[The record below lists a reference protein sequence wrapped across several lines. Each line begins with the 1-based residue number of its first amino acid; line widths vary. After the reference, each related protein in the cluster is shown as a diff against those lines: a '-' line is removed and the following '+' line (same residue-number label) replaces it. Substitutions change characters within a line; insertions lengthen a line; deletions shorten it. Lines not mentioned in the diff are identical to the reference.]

1 MAIFRTNQA
10 RQFYVSTDRNITV
23 NTTKNN
29 QVYFTVEG
37 EGGITRSDLI
47 PLSNVLYA
55 KVSAPKPRFL
65 KEATVTLAD
74 GIEIIGGQEYLLRV
88 KILGYLSMAEEPAI
102 LKYGVVHATKGMKA
116 TNFYREMAMSLANNI
131 GRTDTELLKVYLTTS
146 AGRTEVV
153 PGTKVAEGEYTGIV
167 ISEVKQEY
175 ERGKHSSKGI
185 NFEAWSNVVTLD
197 SDGSEGNWSEDIK
210 VVNSTTSV
218 TNGEVIA
225 DMEYFY
231 MGERADHYRNNDS
244 RNALTTKYMVDPSAS
259 YHTLDIHYYF
269 VDSNEGSQRSEK
281 DIIVVSTSEA
291 NLEDIV
297 TALTAGGVKMQ

>member
-10 RQFYVSTDRNITV
+10 RQFYVSTGKNLTV

-29 QVYFTVEG
+29 QVYFIAEG
-37 EGGITRSDLI
+37 EGGKTRSDLI

-55 KVSAPKPRFL
+55 KVSDPKPRFL
-65 KEATVTLAD
+65 KEATITLKE
-74 GIEIIGGQEYLLRV
+74 GIDLISGQEYLLRV
-88 KILGYLSMAEEPAI
+88 KILSYLAMSEEPAI
-102 LKYGVVHATKGMKA
+102 LKYGVVHATRTMSNSA
-116 TNFYREMAMSLANNI
+116 FYREMAMSLANNI
-131 GRTDTELLKVYLTTS
+131 GRTDTELLKVYLKTS
-146 AGRTEVV
+146 SGKTEVV
-153 PGTKVAEGEYTGIV
+153 PGIKVAEGEYTGII

-210 VVNSTTSV
+210 VVNSTGSV
-218 TNGEVIA
+218 PNGEVVA

-244 RNALTTKYMVDPSAS
+244 RNALTTKYMVDPTAS
-259 YHTLDIHYYF
+259 YYTLDIHYYF

-281 DIIVVSTSEA
+281 DIIVVSTSET
-291 NLEDIV
+291 NLNAIV
-297 TALTAGGVKMQ
+297 TALTAGGVTMQ

>member
-10 RQFYVSTDRNITV
+10 RQFYVSTGSNVTV

-29 QVYFTVEG
+29 QVYLVVDG
-37 EGGITRSDLI
+37 QGGKTRSDLI

-55 KVSAPKPRFL
+55 KLSDPKPRYL
-65 KEATVTLAD
+65 KEATVTLSDDA
-74 GIEIIGGQEYLLRV
+74 EIIGGQEYLLRV
-88 KILGYLSMAEEPAI
+88 KILGYLAMAEEPAI
-102 LKYGVVHATKGMKA
+102 LKYGVVHATKGMDSKK
-116 TNFYREMAMSLANNI
+116 FYREMAMSLANNI
-131 GRTDTELLKVYLTTS
+131 GRTDTELLKVYLKTS
-146 AGRTEVV
+146 EGKTEVV

-167 ISEVKQEY
+167 IAEVKQEY

-210 VVNSTTSV
+210 VVNSATSV

-244 RNALTTKYMVDPSAS
+244 RNALTTKYMVDPTAS

-291 NLEDIV
+291 NLENIV